1 MKLPLVG
8 GGAKVST
15 HSEPGGHARR
25 SQFVEDIKTRRSDY
39 RLEDAPAFFAF
50 WALAVVVFLQVFTRY
65 VLNDSIA
72 WTEEIARYLLICVAF
87 LGAGMAVRKN
97 SQIYVQY
104 FYRFLPFWLQRILS
118 TIVDLGNIAFLCIAA
133 WLTYRIINTVKQRM
147 AAIDLP
153 MSALYWVVLAGI
165 IVMIV
170 RAIQVAWYH
179 WRSGASGLYG
189 HPDAGSDT

>member
-1 MKLPLVG
+1 M
-8 GGAKVST
+8 ST
-15 HSEPGGHARR
+15 HSEPDGHARQAQ
-25 SQFVEDIKTRRSDY
+25 SDKHKKLRRSDY

-72 WTEEIARYLLICVAF
+72 WTEETARYLLICVAF

-104 FYRFLPFWLQRILS
+104 FYRFLPFGLQRILS
-118 TIVDLGNIAFLCIAA
+118 TLVDLGNIAFLCILAC
-133 WLTYRIINTVKQRM
+133 LTYRIINTVKQRM

-189 HPDAGSDT
+189 NRDEGSDT